1 MAVAFSAADADADGR
16 ITMDEFETLFGAAS
30 SYDREMLRSVFEKVD
45 RNQARASVSFRAC
58 HRGSGEVLGL
68 RHKPKRGRK
77 PCSKRLPKDGAVSML
92 ELAEVYGKASHRW
105 CHDSSPQKPV

>member
-45 RNQARASVSFRAC
+45 RNQARQVSFRAC
-58 HRGSGEVLGL
+58 HRGSGEVLGAASEGW
-68 RHKPKRGRK
+68 RGV
-77 PCSKRLPKDGAVSML
+77 DVGARRGLWEGES
-92 ELAEVYGKASHRW
+92 
-105 CHDSSPQKPV
+105 